1 MADLAVKTTFSGL
14 AVDGRFWAHPGYR
27 MNYDEEFAFYRSDDI
42 YRNYTLADLHI
53 EGDIVNDDVLTQN
66 ITRGEWDESR
76 VTLSNDFF
84 PDQMSD
90 TGIRAAMYCAE
101 DSGFITI
108 GLLFL
113 TDEEQGTVRQS
124 YTTVTQQDVSNVII
138 DANEDYTR
146 ENLGYPTND
155 PNRKNT
161 LTNLYKFYNLA
172 YEIGGTPA
180 YYLNLTAFKVV
191 NISTNVPLFDTYEH
205 AEEYLKD
212 LTNMTTEGLLN
223 GVEQADPEAA
233 YDAAERYWYI
243 NNVWGHN
250 SKNRKYYHQ
259 VRNYRFYPKN
269 GKICLVKHTPTPEEP
284 YNWELWFANGYDW
297 FSAPAYSEDYQPT
310 SNITRNA
317 LSKDILFTDDDYYT
331 VFSWDTNIHRVKN
344 EEDAAKY
351 LRDELD
357 PSEFLDFKERVN
369 DNPSDPLAP
378 DFGSEIID
386 TPTGTNGQHYNIAGC
401 RMYAMGGT
409 ELSQFFLELF
419 DPTKITDILDGTKLF
434 GSNEINAL
442 LGCMYLPISDIS
454 TICDMGGTDKIF
466 VGSWRSSIAEGTRIA
481 QNNHTIVMGTATISE
496 QYGSELDYEPW
507 TQLYIML
514 PYCGVYQL
522 QCSKYIGRAVRCEYA
537 VDVVT
542 GACTAYLYA
551 GEVGGER
558 GLLLDSFDGNM
569 GSQRAITAVDQAQYV
584 SNIVNGVMA
593 GSATVSSGASM
604 VGRAAHQAAG
614 MGTIGGAAGVAG
626 AAGIGAGIGVAGVGV
641 AASGIYKGFEILQA
655 ADTIPMSTRGG
666 NAGNLGYFGIQKP
679 MFIVIRRACVRPQ
692 NEKEVIGYPSGQGGT
707 VGSFYGYLKCSAFK
721 IANGFTGS
729 QQELNEI
736 IDIMSAGIYL

>member
-1 MADLAVKTTFSGL
+1 MADLAVKSTFSGL
-14 AVDGRFWAHPGYR
+14 AVDGRYWAHTGYR
-27 MNYDEEFAFYRSDDI
+27 MNSNKPFAFYRSDDI

-53 EGDIVNDDVLTQN
+53 EGDIVNDDVLSQN
-66 ITRGEWDESR
+66 ITRGEWEPSE
-76 VTLSNDFF
+76 VTLDAHFSPLD
-84 PDQMSD
+84 PDLHYD
-90 TGIRAAMYCAE
+90 GIRAAMFVGE
-101 DSGFITI
+101 DSGFVTI
-108 GLLFL
+108 GMLFL
-113 TDEEQGTVRQS
+113 TDEEQGTVAQS
-124 YTTVTQQDVSNVII
+124 YTTYDSADASNVII
-138 DANEDYTR
+138 DANVEYTR
-146 ENLGYPTND
+146 ENLGAATTD
-155 PNRKNT
+155 PNRKET
-161 LTNLYKFYNLA
+161 FTGFYKFYNLGR
-172 YEIGGTPA
+172 EIGGTPA

-191 NISTNVPLFDTYEH
+191 NISTNVPLFDSYAH
-205 AEEYLKD
+205 AAAYLRD

-223 GVEQADPEAA
+223 GEEQADPEAA
-233 YDAAERYWYI
+233 YDYAEQYWYI

-250 SKNRKYYHQ
+250 TKNRTNYTQ
-259 VRNYRFYPKN
+259 VRNYRFSPKT
-269 GKICLVKHTPTPEEP
+269 GKICLVKHTPTESEP
-284 YNWELWFANGYDW
+284 YNWKLRYTSGYEW
-297 FSAPAYSEDYQPT
+297 LSAPAYSQDYSPT
-310 SNITRNA
+310 SEIVGNA
-317 LSKDILFTDDDYYT
+317 LSKSILFDDDNYYS
-331 VFSWDTNIHRVKN
+331 VFSWQTNIPRVASD
-344 EEDAAKY
+344 EDAEKY
-351 LRDELD
+351 LNDELD
-357 PSEFLDFKERVN
+357 PSEFLDFHERVN

-401 RMYAMGGT
+401 RMYAMTGT

-442 LGCMYLPISDIS
+442 LGCMYLPISDLS
-454 TICDMGGTDKIF
+454 TICDMGGTDNIF
-466 VGSWRSSIAEGTRIA
+466 VGSWRSTVAEGTRIA
-481 QNNHTIVMGTATISE
+481 QNNKTIVMGFANISE
-496 QYGSELDYEPW
+496 QYASELDYEPW

-522 QCSKYIGRAVRCEYA
+522 QCSKYTGRVIRCEYA

-551 GEVGGER
+551 GEGGGSK

-584 SNIVNGVMA
+584 SNIVNGVMG

-604 VGRAAHQAAG
+604 VGRAAHQAS
-614 MGTIGGAAGVAG
+614 TSGALGSVAG
-626 AAGIGAGIGVAGVGV
+626 AAGVGAGLGVAGVGV
-641 AASGIYKGFEILQA
+641 AASGTFKGFETLQA

-666 NAGNLGYFGIQKP
+666 NAGNLGYFGVQKP

-707 VGSFYGYLKCSAFK
+707 VGSFSGYLKCSAFK
-721 IANGFTGS
+721 IADGFTGS

-736 IDIMSAGIYL
+736 IDIMSSGIYL